1 MRNWWQR
8 GSDLPI
14 NPQSL
19 QSRDWNQLKA
29 ISSERRIFSVKVVS
43 TVDIQIFLISFFNIL
58 CEPNHTFL
66 QEKREREKIG
76 WVLRVWKAVG
86 RCLKKGR
93 RAAQGIRA
101 GEGLHAFTACLT
113 HNVFQPPHMHPYGI
127 HSYAASG
134 KTFFI
139 LFFIR
144 NINHRIYSNRTDLYF
159 NNKKSNQIKSRSIN
173 MIGLILNDWSTQLN
187 YTANFDLKFK

>member
-14 NPQSL
+14 NPQPLRSP
-19 QSRDWNQLKA
+19 DWNQL
-29 ISSERRIFSVKVVS
+29 KVVS
-43 TVDIQIFLISFFNIL
+43 TVDIQIFIISFFNIL

-66 QEKREREKIG
+66 QEKREWEKIG
-76 WVLRVWKAVG
+76 WVLWVGKAVG
-86 RCLKKGR
+86 RCLVKGW
-93 RAAQGIRA
+93 RAEQGIRA
-101 GEGLHAFTACLT
+101 GEGLHAFTAYLT

-134 KTFFI
+134 KTF
-139 LFFIR
+139 FFIR